1 MRSVFALMLL
11 LALPRVGAADGLSG
25 PVDLVAELYHEYAWE
40 AVIGAPVT
48 RERFDG
54 APRETL
60 ERYLTPA
67 LAASLVADRERS
79 ERSGQV
85 GALDFAPLWFSQ
97 VATATGLEV
106 AATGREDEVRV
117 SYQVPGSNERIEMRH
132 RLTRTPAGWRI
143 ADIEYDEGLSLA
155 RILDSSASDAG
166 SD

>member
-1 MRSVFALMLL
+1 MRSAFALVLL
-11 LALPRVGAADGLSG
+11 LALPRVGAAAGLSG
-25 PVDLVAELYHEYAWE
+25 PVEFVADLYHEYAWE
-40 AVIGAPVT
+40 VVIDAPVT
-48 RERFDG
+48 RERFHE

-60 ERYLTPA
+60 ESYLTPG
-67 LAASLVADRERS
+67 LAAALVADRERS
-79 ERSGQV
+79 ERSGQL

-97 VATATGLEV
+97 DVTATGLEV

-117 SYQVPGSNERIEMRH
+117 SYRVPGSNDRIGMRH

-155 RILDSSASDAG
+155 RILESSASDAG